1 MSGISS
7 VTVSVL
13 KNMLESVAN
22 VCTDPK
28 LQATIKNISS
38 RGGVVTVRQKDLYT
52 SRQKDDYC
60 DKPNYETN
68 IASVEAEKGFHELVI
83 LSSKKD

>member
-1 MSGISS
+1 M
-7 VTVSVL
+7 TVSVRETV
-13 KNMLESVAN
+13 LESVAN
-22 VCTDPK
+22 VSADPN

-52 SRQKDDYC
+52 SRQKDDYRN
-60 DKPNYETN
+60 KPNYETN
-68 IASVEAEKGFHELVI
+68 ISSVEVEKGFRELVI